1 MSREACR
8 DLWSQNFRGGA
19 FREWKD
25 LDPLLHNYVDLL
37 LKRTQS
43 INLISRSQR
52 SEKSVW
58 LHILDCL
65 HALLLINPDHDDR
78 ILDAGSGN
86 GMPGIILAA
95 ALPSSRHILLDRS
108 STKAE
113 FLDYATASLG
123 LRNATVMCAELS
135 RTVLEHVSPSLITMR
150 AFEHVEKKNPFQN
163 LPTGNCDWL
172 IFTTKQ
178 NETLWMD
185 RVAQPQLTLK
195 QQFSYDLPQKD
206 MARLLLRFTH
216 S

>member
-1 MSREACR
+1 M
-8 DLWSQNFRGGA
+8 
-19 FREWKD
+19 
-25 LDPLLHNYVDLL
+25 DPLLQTYVELL
-37 LKRTQS
+37 LKRTRS
-43 INLISRSQR
+43 TNLISRSQR
-52 SEKSVW
+52 SEEAIW
-58 LHILDCL
+58 QHILDCL
-65 HALLLINPDHDDR
+65 HALHLINPAIDNT
-78 ILDAGSGN
+78 ILDAGSGG
-86 GMPGIILAA
+86 GMPGIMLAA

-108 STKAE
+108 STTAE

-178 NETLWMD
+178 NKSLWMD
-185 RVAQPQLTLK
+185 RVAKPQLTLK
-195 QQFSYDLPQKD
+195 QQFSYDLPQKK

>member
-1 MSREACR
+1 MSRKACR
-8 DLWSQNFRGGA
+8 DLWVQNFQGDA
-19 FREWKD
+19 FCEWKEM
-25 LDPLLHNYVDLL
+25 DPLLQDYVKLL
-37 LKRTQS
+37 LKRTKS
-43 INLISRSQR
+43 TNLISRSQR
-52 SEKSVW
+52 SEEAIW

-65 HALLLINPDHDDR
+65 HALHLINPATDNT
-78 ILDAGSGN
+78 ILDAGSGG
-86 GMPGIILAA
+86 GMPGIMLAA

-108 STKAE
+108 STRAE

-135 RTVLEHVSPSLITMR
+135 RTVLESVAPSLITMR
-150 AFEHVEKKNPFQN
+150 AFGHVKKKNPFRN
-163 LPTGNCDWL
+163 LPVGKCDWL

-178 NETLWMD
+178 NETLWVD

-195 QQFSYDLPQKD
+195 QQISYDLPQKN